1 MKLSITK
8 IYSLLFTLLLGCSS
22 TSQST
27 PKNDLEKSNLKSNVK
42 SIKQT
47 SFKIKFV
54 GDKIKKGE
62 KHWTLRSDAD
72 FIKNFNEQGLITT
85 EHYYNSNDSL
95 IRKIEN
101 IYKDDL
107 ITEKK
112 INSVKNPPQT
122 GAKIYGN
129 EDERL
134 MLFVYNKGLIT
145 ETKIKIKNSAFKSGY
160 FTVTST
166 KKYNSKKYL
175 IEAINSRGL
184 SIKHSYDGAGN
195 QIQSISYNGDRQVW
209 KSLKKYKNG
218 NLIEQKFYDF
228 DQYDNLGN
236 KINWDA
242 NKYTLDIST
251 YSYDKYGNVKTEN
264 DVNKFIYNYDENN
277 NWISKIKYFNK
288 NPIII
293 TEREIVYYD

>member
-62 KHWTLRSDAD
+62 KHWTLSSDAD
-72 FIKNFNEQGLITT
+72 FTKNFNQKGLITS
-85 EHYYNSNDSL
+85 EYYYNSNDSL

-101 IYKDDL
+101 IYEYDL

-122 GAKIYGN
+122 GTKIYGDQ
-129 EDERL
+129 DERL
-134 MLFVYNKGLIT
+134 MLFVYNKGLLT

-175 IEAINSRGL
+175 IEEINSMGG
-184 SIKHSYDGAGN
+184 SIKHTYDDEGN
-195 QIQSISYNGDRQVW
+195 KIQSNAYNRDRQVW